1 MTIIQ
6 KIPHADRLIAQCH
19 LQTWSAALM
28 IVFGFLLA
36 GCVLFIMF
44 SHNKIA
50 KRIDQY
56 FPFSLGLLVL
66 VGSILLL
73 FFGIG
78 RAATSCEN
86 AVLQRRAMAIVAK
99 SPMVNYT
106 RGNVVAYSQNA
117 LIFPFSRKLDLYE
130 IEQVNTDD
138 ADNEIVVIM
147 LDAKRKT
154 ITYKAENKVGRAS
167 MKLSQ
172 YIEQH
177 KQGNAKIRWLIRPHV
192 VTVTYDDATG
202 THKVN
207 CDVKT
212 QKISK

>member
-1 MTIIQ
+1 MTITQ
-6 KIPHADRLIAQCH
+6 KIPHGDRLIAQCH
-19 LQTWSAALM
+19 LQTWSAVLM

-36 GCVLFIMF
+36 GCVLFVMF

-50 KRIDQY
+50 KKIDQH
-56 FPFSLGLLVL
+56 FPFSLGILVL

-86 AVLQRRAMAIVAK
+86 AVLQRRAMSIVAK
-99 SPMVNYT
+99 SPMVNYD
-106 RGNVVAYSQNA
+106 RGNVAVYSQNA
-117 LIFPFSRKLDLYE
+117 LIFPFSRKIDLYE

-138 ADNEIVVIM
+138 ADNEIVVIT

-154 ITYKAENKVGRAS
+154 ITYKAENKVGRAF

-172 YIEQH
+172 YVKKH
-177 KQGNAKIRWLIRPHV
+177 KQGNAKIRWSVKPYV
-192 VTVTYDDATG
+192 VTATYDDETG

-207 CDVKT
+207 CNVKT
-212 QKISK
+212 QKISG